1 MDHHTT
7 WLNFLPGYA
16 AFEQAVQHIQAHGAL
31 GGPVVVQHV
40 VAALLTAGFVL
51 FLAWRTRSA
60 LSGGPGHLA
69 ALVPSPHVSVRN
81 VMEIVAEMLLRQ
93 MRQIIGEKADR
104 YFPVMFTLTLFIL
117 FSNLLGLVPGF
128 SPPTDNWNTTF
139 ACGVFVFLYFN
150 YHGLRVHKWGHIVH
164 LANPVGEWWGW
175 FLAPL
180 MFPLELVS
188 MMVRPVSL
196 GIRLGANMLG
206 DHAVLGA
213 FVGLLPFFLP
223 IPIMALGLLV
233 CVVQTTIFVV
243 LSMIY
248 LRLSVQESH

>member
-1 MDHHTT
+1 VDHHTT
-7 WLNFLPGYA
+7 WLSFLPGYA
-16 AFEQAVQHIQAHGAL
+16 AFEAFVRSIQPAGLL
-31 GGPVVVQHV
+31 GTPVVVQHV
-40 VAALLTAGFVL
+40 LAAALTALFVL
-51 FLAWRTRSA
+51 FLAWRTHRSLTA
-60 LSGGPGHLA
+60 GGTMEG
-69 ALVPSPHVSVRN
+69 LVPGPEVSVRN
-81 VMEIVAEMLLRQ
+81 VVEVLAEMLLRQ
-93 MRQIIGEKADR
+93 MKQIIGPEATR
-104 YFPVMFTLTLFIL
+104 YFPVLFTLTLFIL

-128 SPPTDNWNTTF
+128 TPPTDNWNTTF
-139 ACGVFVFLYFN
+139 ACSIFVFVYFN
-150 YHGLRVHKWGHIVH
+150 YHGLRVHKWGHITH

-180 MFPLELVS
+180 MFPLETVS

-243 LSMIY
+243 LTMIY
-248 LRLSVQESH
+248 LKLSVQETH